1 MDSPTQTAT
10 PGGGEPLP
18 APAATTLARRIAEHR
33 VWLVFGAVLGL
44 LLFYTRE
51 VVFVF
56 LLAYLISYTLNPLV
70 VRLQK
75 LRLPRG
81 LAVLVV
87 FLVFGGAVALVGQL
101 AVPQLINQGGK
112 AVESLKDWGD
122 NLPEYLAQWDERL
135 RERPKI
141 RKMLQLVNPDGH
153 LPDQAELTAYAKPYL
168 GNFASGLAAFG
179 GRLAGTLPYL
189 ILLPILIAYIL
200 SDYATLHTAFWR
212 LVPRRHHDEVVHVSG
227 LLVKATVNYLKG
239 YVKLALIVAL
249 LVTTVL
255 TILGVP
261 YALLFGCIAFFM
273 EFLPYIG
280 PLVMAL
286 PPIIVSA
293 TSGHPWL
300 GVVIFFGCLQ
310 ILEGQVLAPRIV
322 GQESGLH
329 PLMIVFA
336 LLVGGQVAGVVGMLT
351 AIPLLS
357 FAKQLMLHYMEVNR
371 VLVFETATET
381 LAEEAEVTKTEAGS

>member
-1 MDSPTQTAT
+1 MDSPTQTAP
-10 PGGGEPLP
+10 PGAGEPP
-18 APAATTLARRIAEHR
+18 PAAPTLAQRIAEHR
-33 VWLVFGAVLGL
+33 VWLVFCAALGL

-101 AVPQLINQGGK
+101 AVPQLISQGEN
-112 AVESLKDWGD
+112 AVESLKKWGD
-122 NLPEYLAQWDERL
+122 NLPQYLDEWDAQI

-141 RKMLQLVNPDGH
+141 RKMLQFVNPDGH
-153 LPDQAELTAYAKPYL
+153 LPDQEELMAYAKPYL

-200 SDYATLHTAFWR
+200 SDYATLHAAFWR
-212 LVPRRHHDEVVHVSG
+212 LVPRRHHDEVAHVSG
-227 LLVKATVNYLKG
+227 LLEKATVNYLKG
-239 YVKLALIVAL
+239 YVKLALIVSL

-255 TILGVP
+255 AILGVP
-261 YALLFGCIAFFM
+261 YALLFGFIAFFM

-280 PLVMAL
+280 PLIMAV
-286 PPIIVSA
+286 PPIIVAA

-336 LLVGGQVAGVVGMLT
+336 LLVGGQVAGIVGMLT

-357 FAKQLMLHYMEVNR
+357 FAKQLMLHYMEVHR
-371 VLVFETATET
+371 VLVFEPATEP
-381 LAEEAEVTKTEAGS
+381 LAVEAEASTTEPSS